1 MTDLDSSDQLLEDAA
16 TWFARM
22 RGPEANEHRAAFEA
36 WLARGA
42 LHRSAYNRAAEIFAM
57 GKILTLEDL
66 PASASVAAPQRK
78 RMSAVATLC
87 AAAVLCCLVLLI
99 YPGSPLRLQDRPD
112 TLAAVTATRVEAPAD
127 RIRVS
132 RLEDGSRVRLEP
144 GSVIETRIGDTER
157 HVALARGAIRV
168 EVSAG
173 DLPFRV
179 SAGGGTIIAR
189 GTVFDVALSRAS
201 RVTVRLLKGLVEVE
215 LPRQSGRQGGS
226 TARRLTAGETLS
238 FAAHQAGSA
247 PSRQPP
253 SADRRGAV
261 RAFDDVPLS
270 QLIRYV
276 NATGAARPIRLAE
289 PRLGRRLVSGRFR
302 IDDTERLAAQLGA
315 LFALE
320 VDRSDP
326 SVFLLRER

>member
-57 GKILTLEDL
+57 GKILTLKDL
-66 PASASVAAPQRK
+66 PASASAAAPQRM

-87 AAAVLCCLVLLI
+87 AAAVLCSLALLI

-112 TLAAVTATRVEAPAD
+112 TPAAVTATRVEAPAD

-189 GTVFDVALSRAS
+189 RDGAS
-201 RVTVRLLKGLVEVE
+201 APLQRLAHAACRHVGE
-215 LPRQSGRQGGS
+215 LEK
-226 TARRLTAGETLS
+226 TARSRYNRSNIHSNYNQSMA
-238 FAAHQAGSA
+238 SA
-247 PSRQPP
+247 SII
-253 SADRRGAV
+253 
-261 RAFDDVPLS
+261 RAFDLDNIEASFIASP
-270 QLIRYV
+270 R
-276 NATGAARPIRLAE
+276 AGAAPSCPICSPKHPLRC
-289 PRLGRRLVSGRFR
+289 G
-302 IDDTERLAAQLGA
+302 
-315 LFALE
+315 
-320 VDRSDP
+320 
-326 SVFLLRER
+326 SV